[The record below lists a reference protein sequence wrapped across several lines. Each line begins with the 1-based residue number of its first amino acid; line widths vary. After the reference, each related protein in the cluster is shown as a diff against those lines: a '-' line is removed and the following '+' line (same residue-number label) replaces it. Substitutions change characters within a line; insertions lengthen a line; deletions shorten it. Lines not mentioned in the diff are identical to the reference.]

1 MTPRAFTDELLREV
15 PVLSRDQTVRSAVR
29 AIGGAGVPALP
40 VVDAEGAFAGIF
52 GEREFIEALFPG
64 YLGTLRHAGFVPH
77 TLDAAIERRASC
89 LQDPVGH
96 YMNRDRIAV
105 TTEYSDAELAETFLH
120 HRVLIV
126 PVLDRERHVLGV
138 VTRTDFFTALA
149 SRLR

>member
-1 MTPRAFTDELLREV
+1 MTPRAFSDELLREV

-29 AIGGAGVPALP
+29 AIGMAGVPALP
-40 VVDAEGAFAGIF
+40 VVDARAAFTGIF

-77 TLDAAIERRASC
+77 SLDVAIERRASS
-89 LQDPVGH
+89 LEDPVGH
-96 YMNRDRIAV
+96 YANRDRIAV

-126 PVLDRERHVLGV
+126 PVLDAQRRVLGV